1 LKPFW
6 RARGPGMPRTPLIV
20 RTLFGRNF
28 STNTCALHRYAMHR
42 CRELSSLWRGDPGLQ
57 RVPAVWRCETCQAS
71 YIRTMEQV
79 LSVTCTCSDRACA
92 VWRFVLR
99 CLVQTFHERFFRN
112 MCKYLSHTYAHT
124 CTYLFAC
131 MLAFQIKMKMLPPRC
146 KDSKTIKWVTS
157 QSMKSSDVGEVE
169 KHLCGWNWNPLY
181 IYMYICINGQSPL
194 PKWLGNQTDAWISAA
209 SHTSLSWQ
217 CRGRWHCVT
226 VN

>member
-1 LKPFW
+1 MPCTDAGNWAACDAVTLASNECQQYGDVKP
-6 RARGPGMPRTPLIV
+6 V
-20 RTLFGRNF
+20 
-28 STNTCALHRYAMHR
+28 
-42 CRELSSLWRGDPGLQ
+42 
-57 RVPAVWRCETCQAS
+57 QAS

-181 IYMYICINGQSPL
+181 IYVYMYKW
-194 PKWLGNQTDAWISAA
+194 PKSTPKVTWQPDWRLNLGCFPHIAFLTMQ
-209 SHTSLSWQ
+209 
-217 CRGRWHCVT
+217 G
-226 VN
+226 